1 LKTEGYIQSKNDYS
15 LFLKKADGHLTA
27 VAVYVDDLLVTG
39 SNPTT
44 VEQLKHQIHLTFG
57 IKDLGLLH
65 YFLGIEATSVK
76 GGILLSQK
84 KFATDLLTDTG
95 FLHSKA
101 TSTPLPLHFNLNK
114 DSGTLL
120 SDPSYYRML
129 VGKLNY
135 LTNTRP
141 DLAYTAQTLSQFMQL
156 PHTSHL
162 QALEHVLKY
171 IKGTVSHG
179 LLIQGSN
186 QVVLQA
192 YSDSDWAACSST
204 RRSIT
209 GYVLMLGKSAVSWKS
224 KKQSTVSKSSAESE
238 YRAMSQAAS
247 EVTWLVR
254 LLEELQIKHITPVT
268 LYCDNQSALHIAK
281 NPIFHERTKHIE
293 IDCHFTRDKVLE
305 GLLQLSYLPTTHQLA
320 DVFTKI
326 LPSNQ
331 HWFLLHK
338 LGLFSPHSSLR
349 GGVGGKEISTSRSS
363 SATSRSAI

>member
-1 LKTEGYIQSKNDYS
+1 M
-15 LFLKKADGHLTA
+15 
-27 VAVYVDDLLVTG
+27 
-39 SNPTT
+39 
-44 VEQLKHQIHLTFG
+44 
-57 IKDLGLLH
+57 LH
-65 YFLGIEATSVK
+65 YFLGIEATYVE
-76 GGILLSQK
+76 GGIILFQK
-84 KFATDLLTDTG
+84 KFATELFKDTG
-95 FLHSKA
+95 FLHFKG
-101 TSTPLPLHFNLNK
+101 TSTPLPLHLK
-114 DSGTLL
+114 LTTECGTLL
-120 SDPSYYRML
+120 SDPSYYRMI

-141 DLAYTAQTLSQFMQL
+141 DLAYAAQTLSQFMQS
-156 PHTSHL
+156 PRTSHL

-171 IKGTVSHG
+171 IKGTVSQG

-192 YSDSDWAACSST
+192 YSDSDWAACSTT

-209 GYVLMLGKSAVSWKS
+209 GYVMMLGKSAASWKS
-224 KKQSTVSKSSAESE
+224 KKQSVVSKSSAESE

-254 LLEELQIKHITPVT
+254 LLDELQIKNLTPVT

-281 NPIFHERTKHIE
+281 NPTFHERTKHIE

-326 LPSNQ
+326 LPSTQ

-338 LGLFSPHSSLR
+338 LRLFSPHSSLR
-349 GGVGGKEISTSRSS
+349 GGCWRKG
-363 SATSRSAI
+363 SATSSKCHAS